1 MRNWVEIVRGRLVE
15 IGGAEPDHTVVEELA
30 AHLSESYDEAR
41 EQGRSDAEASAA
53 ALQVL
58 EASEL
63 LQKTIDARRPRLG
76 AMVQQWSRQE
86 PPPRERGPLMLD
98 TIARDIRH
106 ALRMF
111 VQSPAFALAAVA
123 ALTLGISVNTAIF
136 SVVNA
141 VLLRPLPFP
150 EADRVV
156 FFMSTVTNNPGGFPA
171 ASPAKFAHFARQT
184 EVTDMASAFN
194 DALLNYTDGSFPE
207 QLRGGRVSANFFRLL
222 GASTL
227 LGRTFTAEEDRP
239 RGDKVVILSE
249 QFWRAR
255 MNADPAVL
263 GRAISLGGDPH
274 TVIGVLADFNIADLI
289 SPAPQV
295 WIPFQL
301 DPESI
306 DGGHFFQSAGRL
318 APGVSLEQA
327 QARFKASVADFNAR
341 IPNALGPNSSFTVQ
355 PVGNILVRNVRQS
368 LFVLAGAVGFV
379 LLIACANVASL
390 LLVRATGRKREIAIR
405 AALGGSRGRIIGQ
418 VLTESV
424 VLSVIG
430 GVLGLAFGIVAI
442 RALLS
447 INTAG
452 LPRIGEAGALV
463 GLDWRVLAFTM
474 VLSLA
479 TGLIFGLI
487 PAIQG
492 SKTDLTSTLKETGG
506 RSGTGFRQ
514 NKTRS
519 ILVVVEVA
527 LALTLLVGS
536 ALLIRSAVALAQVE
550 PGFDPNNVLT
560 MRMSLTG
567 PQYASSQAVDLLIR
581 NGADRLKTVPGVL
594 NAAAT
599 CCVPLEGGFGLPFV
613 IAGRP
618 LTEGPFHGGAGW
630 INITDGYFDVFK
642 IAVTKGRAFSERD
655 NSAAPPV
662 VIINESFANEF
673 FKDQNPLDHRLTI
686 GKGVMREFSTEEAR
700 QIIGVVANTRD
711 GGLNQDPPSMMYVP
725 QAQVPDAANALNLG
739 LGPMGWVVRTA
750 GDPYA
755 ASASIIESLRQ
766 STGLPVSAVR
776 SMDDVVVRSTSRQ
789 RFNMWLMSVFG
800 ASALLLAA
808 IGIYG
813 LMAYS
818 VEQRT
823 QELGIRLSLGADAVT
838 VRRMIV
844 MQGMRL
850 ALVGITVGL
859 AASWALARF
868 MSAFLFQI
876 DARDPL
882 VFVGVPIVLTAVA
895 FFAVWLPALRAS
907 RVDPVIALR
916 YE

>member
-1 MRNWVEIVRGRLVE
+1 MRDWAAIVRGRLAALD
-15 IGGAEPDHTVVEELA
+15 GSEPDPTIVEELA
-30 AHLSESYDEAR
+30 AHLSAGYDE
-41 EQGRSDAEASAA
+41 GRDGGLSDAAA
-53 ALQVL
+53 AAAVMKLL
-58 EASEL
+58 DASDL
-63 LQKTIDARRPRLG
+63 LRSTIAARRPTIG
-76 AMVQQWSRQE
+76 ARVQQWSRQPVASE
-86 PPPRERGPLMLD
+86 GETLMFD
-98 TIARDIRH
+98 TVVRDVKH

-111 VQSPAFALAAVA
+111 VQSPAFAFAAVA
-123 ALTLGISVNTAIF
+123 ALTLGIAVNTAIF

-141 VLLRPLPFP
+141 VLLRPLPYP

-156 FFMSTVTNNPGGFPA
+156 FFMTTGANNPVGFTA

-184 EVTDMASAFN
+184 EVTQMAAAFN
-194 DALLNYTDGSFPE
+194 SALLNYTDGSFPE
-207 QLRGGRVSANFFRLL
+207 QLRGGRVSAHFFRLL
-222 GASTL
+222 GASTI

-239 RGDKVVILSE
+239 RGDKVVVLSE
-249 QFWRAR
+249 QFWRTR
-255 MNADPAVL
+255 MNADPAIL
-263 GRAISLGGDPH
+263 GRAVSLGGDPH
-274 TVIGVLADFNIADLI
+274 TVIGVLADFHVADLL

-306 DGGHFFQSAGRL
+306 DGGHFFQSLGRL

-327 QARFKASVADFNAR
+327 RARLKASAADFTAR
-341 IPNALGPNSSFTVQ
+341 IPSSLGPNAAFSVE
-355 PVGNILVRNVRQS
+355 PVGDILVRNVRQS

-390 LLVRATGRKREIAIR
+390 LLVRATGRRREIAIR

-430 GVLGLAFGIVAI
+430 GGLGLAFGIVAI
-442 RALLS
+442 RAMLS

-463 GLDWRVLAFTM
+463 GVDWRVLAFTM

-536 ALLIRSAVALAQVE
+536 ALLIRSAVALGQVE

-567 PQYASSQAVDLLIR
+567 PQYASSQAVDLMIR
-581 NGADRLKTVPGVL
+581 NGVDRLKAVPGVL

-599 CCVPLEGGFGLPFV
+599 CCVPLEGGYGLPFV

-618 LTEGPFHGGAGW
+618 LTDGPFHGGGGW
-630 INITDGYFDVFK
+630 IYITDGYFDVFK

-655 NSAAPPV
+655 TSAAPPV
-662 VIINESFANEF
+662 VIINQAFADEF

-686 GKGVMREFSTEEAR
+686 GRGVMKEFSTEGER

-711 GGLNQDPPSMMYVP
+711 GGLNQDPAATMYVP

-750 GDPYA
+750 GDPYT

-766 STGLPVSAVR
+766 STGLPVSAAR
-776 SMDDVVVRSTSRQ
+776 SMSDVVVRSTSRQ
-789 RFNMWLMSVFG
+789 RFNMWLMTVFG
-800 ASALLLAA
+800 GSALLLAA

-823 QELGIRLSLGADAVT
+823 QELGIRLSLGADTVT

-850 ALVGITVGL
+850 ALVGIAVGL
-859 AASWALARF
+859 AASWGLARF

-876 DARDPL
+876 DARDPM
-882 VFVGVPIVLTAVA
+882 VFVGVPLVLAAVA